1 MSGLMHGRDI
11 FLIRIVLATVWI
23 VTGVLSLGVY
33 PQQESLKLLEEV
45 GLYDETALFMLYSS
59 ATLDILLGVLTLSYP
74 VLWLWR
80 AQAAVVIV
88 YSLII
93 TIGLPSFLLHPF
105 GPVLKNL
112 PILLLLWLL
121 SNYQRKIS

>member
-1 MSGLMHGRDI
+1 MHGRDI